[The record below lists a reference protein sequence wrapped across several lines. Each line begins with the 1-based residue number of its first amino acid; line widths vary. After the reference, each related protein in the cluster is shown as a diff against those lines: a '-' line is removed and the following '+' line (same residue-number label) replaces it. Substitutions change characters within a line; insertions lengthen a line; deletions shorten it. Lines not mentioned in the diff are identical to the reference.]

1 MNKSFRQGQILKLIR
16 ANRIHTQD
24 ELAQR
29 LRDAFDIA
37 ATQVTLSRDIR
48 ELGLVKTS
56 EGYRQIA
63 TAGGPDLAS
72 VAAEFLRDVR
82 QAQNIVV
89 LKTPPGNANSLAVA
103 IDREDLAEVAGTMAG
118 DDTILVVA
126 PDNAAAAR
134 LRAMFLQLVSKE

>member
-1 MNKSFRQGQILKLIR
+1 MNKSYRQGQILKLIR

-24 ELAQR
+24 DLAQR
-29 LRDAFDIA
+29 LRDTFDIA

-63 TAGGPDLAS
+63 ATGGPDLAS

-103 IDREDLAEVAGTMAG
+103 IDREDLPEVAGTLAG
-118 DDTILVVA
+118 DDTVLIVT

-134 LRAMFLQLVSKE
+134 LCVRLLEFVSKE

>member
-1 MNKSFRQGQILKLIR
+1 MNKSYRQGQILKLIR
-16 ANRIHTQD
+16 ASRIHTQD
-24 ELAQR
+24 DLAQR
-29 LRDAFDIA
+29 LRDTCDIT

-63 TAGGPDLAS
+63 ATGGPDLAS

-89 LKTPPGNANSLAVA
+89 LRTPPGNANSLAVA
-103 IDREDLAEVAGTMAG
+103 IDREDLSEVAGTLAG
-118 DDTILVVA
+118 DDTVLIVT

-134 LRAMFLQLVSKE
+134 LRSRLLEYVSKE